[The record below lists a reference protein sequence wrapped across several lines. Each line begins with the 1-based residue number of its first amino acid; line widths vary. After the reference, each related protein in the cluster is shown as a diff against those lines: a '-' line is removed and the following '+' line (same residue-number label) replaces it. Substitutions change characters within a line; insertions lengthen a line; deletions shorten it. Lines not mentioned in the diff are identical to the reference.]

1 MAGSWEAAFREVPR
15 DRFLLPMV
23 TQPPWRDAVLLE
35 RAIGVIYRP
44 DTERVSH
51 WFHARLA
58 QQFDAV
64 VHMDRTTAVE
74 PLERTSLWDR
84 GEAPE
89 TYPTGL

>member
-1 MAGSWEAAFREVPR
+1 MQLPRE
-15 DRFLLPMV
+15 RFLLPLV
-23 TQPPWRDAVLLE
+23 DPPPWIEAVRLE

-44 DTERVSH
+44 DTERASH
-51 WFHARLA
+51 WFHARMA

-64 VHMDRTTAVE
+64 VHLDRTSAVE

>member
-1 MAGSWEAAFREVPR
+1 M
-15 DRFLLPMV
+15 
-23 TQPPWRDAVLLE
+23 LE

-44 DTERVSH
+44 ETERASH

-64 VHMDRTTAVE
+64 VHIDRTTAVQ
-74 PLERTSLWDR
+74 PLEPTSLWEA
-84 GEAPE
+84 GEPPE